1 MSGDCDRASRP
12 NSLLLEIPAPE
23 KEPLRFDVNLVG
35 APPEVEQLVNNI
47 KQVAEDFL
55 YHWKTFPIVLPQS
68 KFTGAGNHP
77 ADIIITPPCDE
88 LDAAALDAG
97 LEPHPLSPKQ
107 LHSIKE
113 KGLLKDKFNP
123 KRLNA
128 KQLESIRQWGLTC
141 GVWRAGCS
149 EVASEPARSCTSTW
163 LAPQP
168 CSWWWHAT
176 ACCKFDETN
185 VDKRLSH
192 NSLSTV
198 VCRCYK
204 FLIMMPFQ
212 PEDREDIATLAAWV
226 TRAMRRAAAEKID
239 ARESSRTVPR
249 VDLRLYRR
257 DILRRAAASL
267 QAIVE
272 RESRGWFLHFREKH
286 AAHLASQKVPMK
298 DIEEEVSAAA
308 MREYVSRVCRG
319 VTSCGALQELGP
331 HVPALL
337 ADQLRAA
344 AILHRSEEGVRRKLD
359 AGLATAEARLRTSHP
374 ILSRSHAWRKERL
387 NETARE
393 LRAAQTP
400 TCEFKWATRIWLP
413 RNWVVV
419 RHFRGKSERI
429 PTVISS
435 RATNIVTPRS
445 DPSQPVFLVH
455 REKIRTTTTRWPGWR
470 LLGKGLSRQANRIW
484 NYGIVGGLGSVGLLL
499 LFPVVVLMVSGLC
512 LVVAASVPLWMP
524 LVALSAHVVS
534 ALLWFVLFEVL
545 LWRIGLLGIVQPVVA
560 VAVALVLCPLSALIL
575 LVETIML
582 ESNADRLSVTTE
594 SDSPVPLESDLCA
607 DILRSLEDAPD
618 CDDRRAKCKI
628 CIYFVYIELSDL
640 HFIIYVMFDHYFC
653 GILERHFKMP
663 CMYVKNCFKIKY

>member
-128 KQLESIRQWGLTC
+128 KQLESIRQWGEFEVPSRHFPGQTH
-141 GVWRAGCS
+141 VWR
-149 EVASEPARSCTSTW
+149 VASWLQRGGQRARQE
-163 LAPQP
+163 LYEHVAR
-168 CSWWWHAT
+168 A
-176 ACCKFDETN
+176 AALLLVVARD
-185 VDKRLSH
+185 RLLCDRPL
-192 NSLSTV
+192 SLIAGAKALSAGLHRLLDLLFGMPYLEARDLEKKIREERSRYLV
-198 VCRCYK
+198 AE
-204 FLIMMPFQ
+204 LICM

-249 VDLRLYRR
+249 VPCVYTTPQRTQVDLRLYRR

-344 AILHRSEEGVRRKLD
+344 AILHR
-359 AGLATAEARLRTSHP
+359 
-374 ILSRSHAWRKERL
+374 
-387 NETARE
+387 
-393 LRAAQTP
+393 
-400 TCEFKWATRIWLP
+400 FKP
-413 RNWVVV
+413 D
-419 RHFRGKSERI
+419 
-429 PTVISS
+429 
-435 RATNIVTPRS
+435 TNI
-445 DPSQPVFLVH
+445 
-455 REKIRTTTTRWPGWR
+455 KY
-470 LLGKGLSRQANRIW
+470 N
-484 NYGIVGGLGSVGLLL
+484 
-499 LFPVVVLMVSGLC
+499 
-512 LVVAASVPLWMP
+512 VP
-524 LVALSAHVVS
+524 
-534 ALLWFVLFEVL
+534 
-545 LWRIGLLGIVQPVVA
+545 
-560 VAVALVLCPLSALIL
+560 
-575 LVETIML
+575 
-582 ESNADRLSVTTE
+582 
-594 SDSPVPLESDLCA
+594 
-607 DILRSLEDAPD
+607 
-618 CDDRRAKCKI
+618 K
-628 CIYFVYIELSDL
+628 
-640 HFIIYVMFDHYFC
+640 
-653 GILERHFKMP
+653 
-663 CMYVKNCFKIKY
+663 